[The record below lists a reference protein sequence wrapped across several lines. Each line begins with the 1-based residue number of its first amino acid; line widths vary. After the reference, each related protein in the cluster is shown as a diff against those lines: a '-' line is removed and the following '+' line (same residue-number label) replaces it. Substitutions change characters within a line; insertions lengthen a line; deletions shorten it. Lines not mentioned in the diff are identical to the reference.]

1 MAATLNMKKTIFN
14 SVTKVLGSAGAVF
27 LSTKEALAYT
37 AGKQCSVFS
46 THNNIPG
53 GSSTGDPLAF
63 LDIGKLL
70 EVFVTTIILFAG
82 IGALLYLA
90 IGGFQYLTSGGDKTQ
105 AQSARE
111 RITYAIIGLVIV
123 VSVVPLI
130 QIVSAVFG
138 INVLGNIKF
147 PGASA
152 IVGELFVSQC
162 TP

>member
-1 MAATLNMKKTIFN
+1 MRKTIFSN
-14 SVTKVLGSAGAVF
+14 VTKVLGSAVTF
-27 LSTKEALAYT
+27 FISTKEALAYT

-46 THNNIPG
+46 TKNPIPG
-53 GSSTGDPLAF
+53 GSPTGDPLAF
-63 LDIGKLL
+63 IDVGKLL
-70 EVFVTTIILFAG
+70 EVFITAIILFAG
-82 IGALLYLA
+82 IGTLLYLA

-105 AQSARE
+105 TQAARE

-152 IVGELFVSQC
+152 IVGELSVSQC